1 MSIKG
6 IYPRRELPGKRELN
20 RAIRKAHE
28 TAGSAGE
35 VMIDRTTATWNNHNL
50 KAKAETKG
58 RGGDYVTTLKLSPE
72 KAAEIWHYLDEG
84 TDVRY
89 ALMTPDFSPKTRPGA
104 LDSVAGTGGVII
116 VDLEHPRP
124 GIEARGW
131 SKLIAEAIGDILV
144 NETKKELAAL
154 W

>member
-1 MSIKG
+1 MKG
-6 IYPRRELPGKRELN
+6 IYPKRDFPSKHDLN

-35 VMIDRTTATWNNHNL
+35 VMIDRTTATWEHNL

-58 RGGDYVTTLKLSPE
+58 RGGDYVTILKLSPTE
-72 KAAEIWHYLDEG
+72 AAEIWHYLDEG

-89 ALMTPDFSPKTRPGA
+89 ALMSPDFSPKTRPGS
-104 LDSVAGTGGVII
+104 LDAVAGTGGVVI
-116 VDLEHPRP
+116 VDLDHPKP
-124 GIEARGW
+124 GIDARGW
-131 SKLIAEAIGDILV
+131 SKEIAKMIGKILV
-144 NETKKELAAL
+144 AETKKELDAL

>member
-1 MSIKG
+1 MSVRAI
-6 IYPRRELPGKRELN
+6 LPKHDLPSKSELN
-20 RAIRKAHE
+20 RAIRKAQE

-35 VMIDRTTATWNNHNL
+35 VMIDRTTATWDTNL

-104 LDSVAGTGGVII
+104 LDAVAGTGGVII
-116 VDLEHPRP
+116 VDLDHPRP

-131 SKLIAEAIGDILV
+131 SKLIAKQIGEILV
-144 NETKKELAAL
+144 NETKKELRAL
-154 W
+154 WG